1 VALCEKGEG
10 ATLQVV
16 AIMKKGHEVD
26 LNSNLAIKEDV
37 FCQMCR
43 PGPFFIRTQKTTV

>member
-26 LNSNLAIKEDV
+26 LNSNLAIKEDNSLAELDV
-37 FCQMCR
+37 DLLEK
-43 PGPFFIRTQKTTV
+43 FIKKNTH